1 MSSQSKPITAFGI
14 LITAI
19 LVTVPATAHA
29 NDSGIGIGL
38 RHMQK
43 LWKGIVEKP
52 QMTTCRLATRQT
64 VRAKQICVY
73 AGANRTYVAIYN
85 DAGTFCAGEMQCRYD
100 PDRSKSVSGYV
111 VAFRNAQKKKQVDT
125 NGCLLF
131 CRASSVGPNTWFIRA
146 CLIFLET

>member
-1 MSSQSKPITAFGI
+1 MPSQYKPTRACVLLIVAF
-14 LITAI
+14 LLLA
-19 LVTVPATAHA
+19 PNAANA

-43 LWKGIVEKP
+43 LWNGILEKP

-64 VRAKQICVY
+64 VKAKQICVY

-100 PDRSKSVSGYV
+100 PDRSKTVSSYV
-111 VAFRNAQKKKQVDT
+111 VAFRNAQRK
-125 NGCLLF
+125 N
-131 CRASSVGPNTWFIRA
+131 R
-146 CLIFLET
+146 

>member
-1 MSSQSKPITAFGI
+1 MFSSSKAAPSIAAPSTTIKAYGILLTAF
-14 LITAI
+14 LFSVPVTAQ
-19 LVTVPATAHA
+19 A

-43 LWKGIVEKP
+43 LWNGILERP

-64 VRAKQICVY
+64 VKAKQICVY

-111 VAFRNAQKKKQVDT
+111 VAFRKAQKKNK
-125 NGCLLF
+125 
-131 CRASSVGPNTWFIRA
+131 
-146 CLIFLET
+146 

>member
-1 MSSQSKPITAFGI
+1 MSSQENTIKACGLLMTAF
-14 LITAI
+14 LMAAP
-19 LVTVPATAHA
+19 VTAHA

-43 LWKGIVEKP
+43 LWNGILEKP

-64 VRAKQICVY
+64 VKAKQICVY

-100 PDRSKSVSGYV
+100 PDRNKSVSGYV
-111 VAFRNAQKKKQVDT
+111 VAFRNAQKK
-125 NGCLLF
+125 N
-131 CRASSVGPNTWFIRA
+131 N
-146 CLIFLET
+146 

>member
-1 MSSQSKPITAFGI
+1 MSSQFRKTKACGLLITAF
-14 LITAI
+14 LVVAPVTAQ
-19 LVTVPATAHA
+19 A

-43 LWKGIVEKP
+43 IWNGITEKP
-52 QMTTCRLATRQT
+52 RMTTCRLATRQT
-64 VRAKQICVY
+64 VKAKQICVY

-111 VAFRNAQKKKQVDT
+111 VAFRNAQKKSK
-125 NGCLLF
+125 
-131 CRASSVGPNTWFIRA
+131 
-146 CLIFLET
+146 